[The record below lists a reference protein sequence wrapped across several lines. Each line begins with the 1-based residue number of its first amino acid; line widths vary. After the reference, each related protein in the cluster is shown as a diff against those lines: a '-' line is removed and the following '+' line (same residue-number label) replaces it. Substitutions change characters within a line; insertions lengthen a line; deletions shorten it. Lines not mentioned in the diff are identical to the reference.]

1 MKATVN
7 WFSKVKGYGFAK
19 IEGIEGD
26 VMVHQSVIAMDG
38 YRFLKPNQEITIVGT
53 EQTDRGL
60 RAVKVEV

>member
-7 WFSKVKGYGFAK
+7 WFSKVKGFGFATA
-19 IEGIEGD
+19 EGVSEDI
-26 VMVHQSVIAMDG
+26 MVHQSVIAMDG